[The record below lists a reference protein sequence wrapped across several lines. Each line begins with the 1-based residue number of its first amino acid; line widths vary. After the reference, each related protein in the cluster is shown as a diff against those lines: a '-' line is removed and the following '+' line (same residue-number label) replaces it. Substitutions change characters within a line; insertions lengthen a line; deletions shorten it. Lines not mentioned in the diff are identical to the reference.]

1 MSIEQRIN
9 DDIRTALKAGEK
21 IRLSVL
27 RMVKAKIQE
36 ATVELRGKE
45 GAEARLDDAQAT
57 AVLSTC
63 AKQRREA
70 RESFVQGGREDLAAR
85 EEAELEILQDYLP
98 RQLGEDE
105 IRSHVRDAIAE
116 TGAGSLREMGAVMQ
130 VVMPKL
136 KGAADGKL
144 VNRVVRELLQSSQEG
159 PS

>member
-9 DDIRTALKAGEK
+9 DDLKAALKAGHK
-21 IRLSVL
+21 LRLSVL
-27 RMVKAKIQE
+27 RMVKAKLQE
-36 ATVELRGKE
+36 ATVELRGRQ

-57 AVLSTC
+57 AVLVSC

-70 RESFVQGGREDLAAR
+70 RESFVQGQREDLAAK

-98 RQLGEDE
+98 RQLGEKE
-105 IRSHVRDAIAE
+105 IRRHVRDAIAE
-116 TGAGSLREMGAVMQ
+116 TGASSPREMGAVMQ
-130 VVMPKL
+130 VIMPKL

-144 VNRVVRELLQSSQEG
+144 VNRIVRELLQSPQEG